1 MTNTKTIQ
9 PHVAKKPSV
18 PTPTKPQAEE
28 PKLVA
33 KKPSVPTPIK
43 PQAEEPGQVVVAEQT
58 ALAALVGDICA
69 DAGLGNENVGQEDV
83 LIPRLK
89 VAQAL
94 SPEIKKQKAEFIEGA
109 EEGSIFNSAT
119 KELYTQPLTIVNVA
133 YVRRHIEW
141 IPREK
146 GGGLVNANH
155 EEAILGQ
162 CQRSEDGGYVLPNGN
177 EIVVTPE
184 HFVIVIRPDGSYEQA
199 VLSMSGSKAKI
210 SRAWNTTIRNVK
222 IKNPSTGRMVNP
234 ARFYQSWKLRTVPE
248 ANDRGDFFNWKVEQ
262 GVPTI
267 AIPDV
272 GYEVYSAARAFYDL
286 IRAGVVKAE
295 VEERSS
301 GEVVGKHDGGG
312 AF

>member
-1 MTNTKTIQ
+1 MAKTPAKPASEVGTKAASTS
-9 PHVAKKPSV
+9 PSDKGKAAPATSSEV
-18 PTPTKPQAEE
+18 
-28 PKLVA
+28 
-33 KKPSVPTPIK
+33 
-43 PQAEEPGQVVVAEQT
+43 
-58 ALAALVGDICA
+58 ALAESKLPAIPDVDIFA
-69 DAGLGNENVGQEDV
+69 DAGAGNEHVGQDDV

-94 SPEIKKQKAEFIEGA
+94 SPEIKKTKAEYIEGA

-119 KELYTQPLTIVNVA
+119 KELYEQPLTIVNVA
-133 YVRRHIEW
+133 YVRRYIEW

-146 GGGLVNANH
+146 NGGGLVNPNH
-155 EEAILGQ
+155 TEAILEE
-162 CQRSEDGGYVLPNGN
+162 CTRSEEGDYVLPNGN

-184 HFVIVIRPDGSYEQA
+184 HFVIIVKPDGSFEQA

-210 SRAWNTTIRNVK
+210 SRGWNTAIRN
-222 IKNPSTGRMVNP
+222 IKVRNPNTGRLVNP

-248 ANDRGDFFNWKVEQ
+248 TSDRGDYFNWKVEQ
-262 GVPTI
+262 GVPTL

-272 GYEVYSAARAFYDL
+272 GEEVYLAARAFYDL
-286 IRAGVVKAE
+286 IQEGAVKAE

-301 GEVVGKHDGGG
+301 GEPTPRSDGDG